1 MKSQF
6 ATSSWGGRRT
16 LPYVFTEQG
25 VAMLA
30 SVLHSQRVI
39 EVNIAIVRTFVK
51 LRRMVESHKQLAK
64 KLQEMENKY
73 NKQFKVVFQV
83 LQKFMEPKLKKSKGK
98 IGFRK

>member
-30 SVLHSQRVI
+30 SVLHSQRAI
-39 EVNIAIVRTFVK
+39 EVNIAIVRAFVK

-64 KLQEMENKY
+64 KLQEMENNY

-83 LQKFMEPKLKKSKGK
+83 LQKLMEPKLKKLKGK